1 MIKEKMLTFF
11 IIAIIFSNLYT
22 FSMEPGDK
30 ADDFTLSASDNK
42 SYNLNT
48 EINSGKIVVVIFWS
62 TKCPF
67 VQAYNDRAKELY
79 TQYNDKGFTFWPVNS
94 NSTESMDEIK
104 EHAAAN
110 GYSFPVL
117 KDAGNSVADMFG
129 ALRTPEV
136 FVIGKNNV
144 ILYHGRIDDSKD
156 ASQITTHDLKNA
168 LDEIA
173 AGKDVTVKTTKSF
186 GCSIKKTGQGN

>member
-1 MIKEKMLTFF
+1 MIKIKMLV
-11 IIAIIFSNLYT
+11 IAVIALIFSNLNT
-22 FSMEPGDK
+22 FSKEPGDK
-30 ADDFTLSASDNK
+30 ADDFTLTASDNK
-42 SYNLNT
+42 TYNLNS

-67 VQAYNDRAKELY
+67 VQAYNERAKELY
-79 TQYNDKGFTFWPVNS
+79 NQYNDKGFTFWPVNS
-94 NSTESMDEIK
+94 NSTESIDEIK
-104 EHAAAN
+104 EHAQSN

-136 FVIGKNNV
+136 YIIGKNNV

-156 ASQITTHDLKNA
+156 ASQITSHDLKNA

-173 AGKDVTVKTTKSF
+173 MGKDVTVKTTKSF
-186 GCSIKKTGQGN
+186 GCTIKKAGREN

>member
-1 MIKEKMLTFF
+1 MRLFVMLVITL
-11 IIAIIFSNLYT
+11 IISNLSL
-22 FSMEPGDK
+22 FSKEPGDK
-30 ADDFTLSASDNK
+30 ADDFTLPASDNK
-42 SYNLNT
+42 SYNLSS
-48 EINSGKIVVVIFWS
+48 EINSGKTVIVVFWS

-67 VQAYNDRAKELY
+67 VQAYNERAKELY

-94 NSTESMDEIK
+94 NSTESLEEIK
-104 EHAAAN
+104 EHASSN
-110 GYSFPVL
+110 GYSFPIL
-117 KDAGNSVADMFG
+117 KDAGNTVADMFG

-186 GCSIKKTGQGN
+186 GCTIKKTGQEN